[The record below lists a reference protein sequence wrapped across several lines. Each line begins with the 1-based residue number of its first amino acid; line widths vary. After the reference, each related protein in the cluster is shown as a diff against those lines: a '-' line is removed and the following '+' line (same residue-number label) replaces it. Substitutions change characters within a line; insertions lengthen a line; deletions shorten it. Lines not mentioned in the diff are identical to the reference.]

1 MNTGV
6 MVGIGVAVVFVAV
19 VVLFYNALVRGKNRL
34 DEAWSGI
41 DVQLRRRHDL
51 VPNLVAAVGQYAR
64 HEQDVLAK
72 VSDARA
78 RSMAVRGDVAAQA
91 QAENV
96 LSGALRG
103 LLAVAEAYP
112 DLKASENFRQM
123 QNTLG
128 TLEDEIQM
136 ARRYYNGTAREQNDR
151 VRQFPGNMV
160 AHAFGFAPVAYFE
173 LDSPAERAVP
183 SVGELQG

>member
-1 MNTGV
+1 MNMGV
-6 MVGIGVAVVFVAV
+6 MIGIGVAVACVAV
-19 VVLFYNALVRGKNRL
+19 VVLLYNALVRGKNRL

-64 HEQDVLAK
+64 HEQEALAK

-78 RSMAVRGDVAAQA
+78 RSMGARGDVAAQA
-91 QAENV
+91 QAENA

-103 LLAVAEAYP
+103 LFAIAEAYP
-112 DLKASENFRQM
+112 DLKASENFRQL

-136 ARRYYNGTAREQNDR
+136 SRRYYNGTAREQNDR
-151 VRQFPGNMV
+151 VRQFPGNIV
-160 AHAFGFAPVAYFE
+160 AKIFGFAPMSYFE
-173 LDSPAERAVP
+173 LDSPEERAVP
-183 SVGELQG
+183 TVGEPRG

>member
-1 MNTGV
+1 MIGV
-6 MVGIGVAVVFVAV
+6 GVAVFLVAV
-19 VVLFYNALVRGKNRL
+19 VVLLYNALVRGKNRL

-64 HEQDVLAK
+64 HEQGVLAT

-78 RSMAVRGDVAAQA
+78 RSMAARGDVAAQA
-91 QAENV
+91 LAENA

-103 LLAVAEAYP
+103 LLAIAEAYP

-151 VRQFPGNMV
+151 VRQFPGVLV
-160 AHAFGFAPVAYFE
+160 AKAFGFSAAPYFE

-183 SVGELQG
+183 SVEVPRA